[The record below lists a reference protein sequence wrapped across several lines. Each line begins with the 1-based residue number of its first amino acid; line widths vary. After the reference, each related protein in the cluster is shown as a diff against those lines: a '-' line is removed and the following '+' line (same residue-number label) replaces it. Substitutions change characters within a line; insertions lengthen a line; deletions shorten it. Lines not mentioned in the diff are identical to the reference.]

1 MNIICIALSW
11 LVLVGTCCPQHGPTE
26 ARSHGNPIDAL
37 NDELRE
43 LRSFAQRIGASQDDH
58 QKALLWLSLNRGAKQ
73 FADQMNATFPD
84 TTLQGD
90 KISPPNARNLA
101 QEASSYGVRI
111 EYCEVSAKWGSDN
124 QGYLKYLEL
133 WPGGPDADEST
144 WMGPMQHAAFCG
156 DFEGSVEEL
165 RENIAQQKQFLR
177 RFPNSRFARQ
187 AKQEL
192 ADSEAQLADAL
203 KSNQTQ

>member
-1 MNIICIALSW
+1 MKIICLALSW
-11 LVLVGTCCPQHGPTE
+11 LVLVGPCFSQQDPTV
-26 ARSHGNPIDAL
+26 ARSHGNPTDAL
-37 NDELRE
+37 NDKLRE
-43 LRSFAQRIGASQDDH
+43 LRSFAQRITASQDDH
-58 QKALLWLSLNRGAKQ
+58 QKALLWLSLNRKAKQ

-84 TTLQGD
+84 TNLQGD
-90 KISPPNARNLA
+90 KVSPPNAQKLA
-101 QEASSYGVRI
+101 QEATSYGVHI
-111 EYCEVSAKWGSDN
+111 EYCEMSAKWSADN

-133 WPGGPDADEST
+133 WPEGPDADEST

-165 RENIAQQKQFLR
+165 RENIAQQKQFLE

-192 ADSEAQLADAL
+192 ADSEAGLADTL
-203 KSNQTQ
+203 KSTQTH

>member
-1 MNIICIALSW
+1 MKITCVALSW
-11 LVLVGTCCPQHGPTE
+11 LVLVGTCCPQQDPAE
-26 ARSHGNPIDAL
+26 ARSHGNPTDAL
-37 NDELRE
+37 NDELGE
-43 LRSFAQRIGASQDDH
+43 LRSFARRITASQDDH
-58 QKALLWLSLNRGAKQ
+58 QKALLWLSLNRAAKQ
-73 FADQMNATFPD
+73 FADQVNATFPD

-90 KISPPNARNLA
+90 RVSPPNAQKLA
-101 QEASSYGVRI
+101 QEATSYGVRI
-111 EYCEVSAKWGSDN
+111 DYCEVSAKWSADN

-144 WMGPMQHAAFCG
+144 WMGPMQNGAFCG

-165 RENIAQQKQFLR
+165 QENIAQRKQFLK
-177 RFPNSRFARQ
+177 RFPNSRFAGQ

-192 ADSEAQLADAL
+192 TDSEAQLVDAL